1 MPELRINPDK
11 VCDFVEAA
19 RELAAKVPSTA
30 GDRTT
35 SGDDSP
41 LHLSIEEVEG
51 DPTRQ
56 QMVEFVAGLNV
67 EEQVDLL
74 ALIYL
79 GRGDYSIE
87 EWDAALDA
95 ARDRIDG
102 KDADFLIGN
111 PTLPAYLEE
120 GLQAFGRSCI

>member
-1 MPELRINPDK
+1 MAELRINTDK
-11 VCDFVEAA
+11 VCSFIEAA
-19 RELAAKVPSTA
+19 RELAGKVPETA

-41 LHLSIEEVEG
+41 LHLSLEQIKG

-56 QMVEFVAGLNV
+56 LMVEFVAGLNV

-74 ALIYL
+74 ALISV
-79 GRGDYSIE
+79 GRGDYSLD
-87 EWDAALDA
+87 EWDDALDA

-102 KDADFLIGN
+102 KDADFMIGDRA
-111 PTLPAYLEE
+111 LPAYLEE
-120 GLQAFGRSCI
+120 GLQAFDRTCD

>member
-1 MPELRINPDK
+1 MPELRINTDK
-11 VCDFVEAA
+11 VCSFIEAA
-19 RELAAKVPSTA
+19 RELAGKVPETT
-30 GDRTT
+30 GDGTT

-41 LHLSIEEVEG
+41 LHLSIEQVRD

-56 QMVEFVAGLNV
+56 QIVEFVAGLNV

-79 GRGDYSIE
+79 GRGDYSLA
-87 EWDAALDA
+87 EWDDALDY

-102 KDADFLIGN
+102 KDADFMIGDSA
-111 PTLPAYLEE
+111 LPAYLED
-120 GLQAFGRSCI
+120 GLQAFGRTCM